1 MLMQNICVG
10 VAPADLGGAM
20 TLRHAENE
28 DSAASAAQAAPG
40 RSIDAGWFRTVLGQY
55 PTGVC
60 VVTAVH
66 PETGPAGMVVG
77 SFTSVSLDPPMVAFF
92 PDRSSTSWPKVE
104 RAGAFCVNI
113 LGADQESVCRR
124 FAAKGGDKFAGQA
137 YRPTGTGSPI
147 LEGCVAWIDC
157 EIEAI
162 QEAGDHFIVLG
173 RVRDMQL
180 ERPRLPLLFF
190 QGGYGRFT
198 PSSLTAPDD
207 RGRLTQQLRQVDLIR
222 GRLEELAADLGCMV
236 NSGAQLGDEVV
247 IVAVAGGGGDDG
259 TLVGQRLPFLPPSGS
274 VFAAW
279 SSAAEIDDW
288 LAHGRRR
295 PEDDGTSDIVTRWR
309 RGLKNVR
316 RRGYSVGLLSPGHR
330 ALAAFL
336 ETAAHDPAAAPS
348 VDLLDVLQAL
358 VFDPDELTEEA
369 MHEVRQISAPVFD
382 EHGRVALALTA
393 YGFRSPVGSV
403 AAYIE
408 HVCAAAASATR
419 AIGGVSAE
427 DRA

>member
-1 MLMQNICVG
+1 MT
-10 VAPADLGGAM
+10 AATSPA
-20 TLRHAENE
+20 
-28 DSAASAAQAAPG
+28 SPAPG
-40 RSIDAGWFRTVLGQY
+40 GPVDSGWFRTVLGQY

-66 PETGPAGMVVG
+66 PETGPAGMVIG
-77 SFTSVSLDPPMVAFF
+77 SFTSVSLVPPMVAFF
-92 PDRSSTSWPKVE
+92 PDKTSTSWPKVE

-124 FAAKGGDKFAGQA
+124 FAARGGDKFSGQA
-137 YRPTGTGSPI
+137 YRPAGTGSPI

-157 EIEAI
+157 EVAAI

-173 RVRDMQL
+173 RVRDLQL

-190 QGGYGRFT
+190 QGGYGRFA
-198 PSSLTAPDD
+198 PSSLTAPDE

-222 GRLEELAADLGCMV
+222 GKLEGLAADLGCKV
-236 NSGAQLGDEVV
+236 NAGAQLGDEVV
-247 IVAVAGGGGDDG
+247 IVAVAGGGHDDG
-259 TLVGQRLPFLPPSGS
+259 TLVGQRLPFVPPSGS

-279 SSAAEIDDW
+279 SSPAAIDDW
-288 LAHGRRR
+288 LALGRRVPGR
-295 PEDDGTSDIVTRWR
+295 VPGDDGNDDVVARWR
-309 RGLKNVR
+309 RGLQNVR
-316 RRGYSVGLLSPGHR
+316 ERGYSVGLLSPGHR

-336 ETAAHDPAAAPS
+336 ETAAHDPAAAPGD
-348 VDLLDVLQAL
+348 DLLEVLQNL
-358 VFDPDELTEEA
+358 VFDPDELTEET
-369 MHEVRQISAPVFD
+369 MHEVRQVSAPMFD

-403 AAYIE
+403 ASYIE
-408 HVCAAAASATR
+408 RVCAAAASATL
-419 AIGGVSAE
+419 AIGGVTAGE

>member
-1 MLMQNICVG
+1 MT
-10 VAPADLGGAM
+10 VAGTSPPSPA
-20 TLRHAENE
+20 R
-28 DSAASAAQAAPG
+28 G

-60 VVTAVH
+60 VVTAIH
-66 PETGPAGMVVG
+66 PETGPAGLVIG

-92 PDRSSTSWPKVE
+92 PDKSSTSWPKVE

-137 YRPTGTGSPI
+137 YRQAGTGSPI

-157 EIEAI
+157 DVAAI

-173 RVRDMQL
+173 RVRDLQL
-180 ERPRLPLLFF
+180 EQPRLPLLFF

-198 PSSLTAPDD
+198 PSSLTAPDE

-222 GRLEELAADLGCMV
+222 ARLEELAADLGCKV
-236 NSGAQLGDEVV
+236 NAGAQLGDEVV
-247 IVAVAGGGGDDG
+247 IVAVAGASGGRDDG
-259 TLVGQRLPFLPPSGS
+259 TLVGQRLPFVPPSGS

-279 SSAAEIDDW
+279 SSPAEIGDW
-288 LAHGRRR
+288 LALGRRV
-295 PEDDGTSDIVTRWR
+295 PGDDGTDDVVARWR
-309 RGLKNVR
+309 RGLQNVR
-316 RRGYSVGLLSPGHR
+316 ERGYSVGLISPGHR

-336 ETAAHDPAAAPS
+336 ETAAHDPAATPS
-348 VDLLDVLQAL
+348 DDLLHVLQNL
-358 VFDPDELTEEA
+358 VFDPDELTEET

-382 EHGRVALALTA
+382 EDGRVALALTA

-403 AAYIE
+403 ASYIE
-408 HVCAAAASATR
+408 RLCAAAASATR
-419 AIGGVSAE
+419 AIGGISAGE
-427 DRA
+427 ARA

>member
-1 MLMQNICVG
+1 MTAATSPP
-10 VAPADLGGAM
+10 AP
-20 TLRHAENE
+20 RRSV
-28 DSAASAAQAAPG
+28 DS
-40 RSIDAGWFRTVLGQY
+40 GWFRTVLGQY

-77 SFTSVSLDPPMVAFF
+77 SFTSVSLVPPMVAFF
-92 PDRSSTSWPKVE
+92 PDKTSTSWPKVE
-104 RAGAFCVNI
+104 RAGTFCVNI

-124 FAAKGGDKFAGQA
+124 FAAKGGNKFSGQA
-137 YRPTGTGSPI
+137 HRPAGTGSPI

-157 EIEAI
+157 EVAAI

-173 RVRDMQL
+173 RVRDLQL

-198 PSSLTAPDD
+198 PSSLTAPDE

-222 GRLEELAADLGCMV
+222 GKLEALAADLGCKV
-236 NSGAQLGDEVV
+236 NAGAQLGDEVV
-247 IVAVAGGGGDDG
+247 IVAVAGASGGHDDG
-259 TLVGQRLPFLPPSGS
+259 TLVGQRLPFVPPSGS

-279 SSAAEIDDW
+279 SRAAAIDDW
-288 LAHGRRR
+288 LALGRRV
-295 PEDDGTSDIVTRWR
+295 PGDDGNDDVVARWR
-309 RGLKNVR
+309 CGLQNVR
-316 RRGYSVGLLSPGHR
+316 ERGYSVGLLSPGHR

-348 VDLLDVLQAL
+348 DDLLDVLQNL
-358 VFDPDELTEEA
+358 VFDPDELTEET

-403 AAYIE
+403 ASYIE
-408 HVCAAAASATR
+408 RVCAAAATATR
-419 AIGGVSAE
+419 AIGGVTAGE

>member
-1 MLMQNICVG
+1 MT
-10 VAPADLGGAM
+10 AATPSPPPASG
-20 TLRHAENE
+20 RPV
-28 DSAASAAQAAPG
+28 DS
-40 RSIDAGWFRTVLGQY
+40 GWFRTVLGQY

-60 VVTAVH
+60 VVTALH

-92 PDRSSTSWPKVE
+92 PDKASTSWPKVE
-104 RAGAFCVNI
+104 RAGTFCVNI
-113 LGADQESVCRR
+113 LGAHQESVCRR
-124 FAAKGGDKFAGQA
+124 FAAKGGDKFSGQA
-137 YRPTGTGSPI
+137 YRQAGTGSPI
-147 LEGCVAWIDC
+147 LEDCVAWIDC
-157 EIEAI
+157 EVAAI

-173 RVRDMQL
+173 RVLDLQL

-198 PSSLTAPDD
+198 PSSLTAPDE

-222 GRLEELAADLGCMV
+222 ARLEELAADLGCEV
-236 NSGAQLGDEVV
+236 NAGAQVGDEVV
-247 IVAVAGGGGDDG
+247 IVAVAGASGGHADG
-259 TLVGQRLPFLPPSGS
+259 TLVGQRLPFVPPSGS

-279 SSAAEIDDW
+279 SSAAAIDDW
-288 LAHGRRR
+288 LAVGQRV
-295 PEDDGTSDIVTRWR
+295 PVGGGNDAVVARWR
-309 RGLKNVR
+309 RGLQNVR
-316 RRGYSVGLLSPGHR
+316 ERGYSVGLLSPGHR

-348 VDLLDVLQAL
+348 DDLLDVLQNL
-358 VFDPDELTEEA
+358 VFDPDELTEET

-403 AAYIE
+403 TTYIE
-408 HVCAAAASATR
+408 RVCATAASATR
-419 AIGGVSAE
+419 AIGGVSAGA

>member
-1 MLMQNICVG
+1 M
-10 VAPADLGGAM
+10 
-20 TLRHAENE
+20 
-28 DSAASAAQAAPG
+28 AAATHPTSPAPG
-40 RSIDAGWFRTVLGQY
+40 RSVDSGWFRTVLGQY

-77 SFTSVSLDPPMVAFF
+77 SFTSVSLVPPMVAFF
-92 PDRSSTSWPKVE
+92 PDKTSTSWPKVE
-104 RAGAFCVNI
+104 RAGTFCVNI

-124 FAAKGGDKFAGQA
+124 FAAKGGNKFSGQA
-137 YRPTGTGSPI
+137 YRPSGTGSPI

-157 EIEAI
+157 EVAAI

-198 PSSLTAPDD
+198 PSSLTAPDE

-222 GRLEELAADLGCMV
+222 GKLEALAADLGCKV
-236 NSGAQLGDEVV
+236 NAGAQLGDEVV
-247 IVAVAGGGGDDG
+247 IVAVAGASGGRDDG
-259 TLVGQRLPFLPPSGS
+259 TLVGQRLPFVPPSGS

-279 SSAAEIDDW
+279 SSAAAIDDW
-288 LAHGRRR
+288 LAQGRRG
-295 PEDDGTSDIVTRWR
+295 PGNDGNDDVVARWR
-309 RGLKNVR
+309 YGLRNVR
-316 RRGYSVGLLSPGHR
+316 ERGYSVGLLSPGHR

-348 VDLLDVLQAL
+348 DELLDVLQNL
-358 VFDPDELTEEA
+358 VFDPDELTEET

-382 EHGRVALALTA
+382 AHGRVALALTA

-403 AAYIE
+403 ASYIE
-408 HVCAAAASATR
+408 RVCAAAVSATR
-419 AIGGVSAE
+419 AIGGVTAGG

>member
-1 MLMQNICVG
+1 MSTTSTTS
-10 VAPADLGGAM
+10 P
-20 TLRHAENE
+20 
-28 DSAASAAQAAPG
+28 APG
-40 RSIDAGWFRTVLGQY
+40 RSIDSGWFRTVLGQY

-60 VVTAVH
+60 VVTAAH
-66 PETGPAGMVVG
+66 PETGPAGMVIG
-77 SFTSVSLDPPMVAFF
+77 SFTSVSLVPPMVAFF
-92 PDRSSTSWPKVE
+92 PDKSSTSWPKVE

-124 FAAKGGDKFAGQA
+124 FAAKGGDKFSGQA
-137 YRPTGTGSPI
+137 YRPAGTGSPI

-157 EIEAI
+157 DVAAI

-173 RVRDMQL
+173 LIRDMQL

-198 PSSLTAPDD
+198 PSSLTAPDE
-207 RGRLTQQLRQVDLIR
+207 RGRLTQQLRHVDLIR
-222 GRLEELAADLGCMV
+222 AKLEDLAADLGCKV
-236 NSGAQLGDEVV
+236 NAGAQIGDEVV
-247 IVAVAGGGGDDG
+247 IVAVAGASGGLDDG
-259 TLVGQRLPFLPPSGS
+259 TLVGQRLPFVPPSGS

-288 LAHGRRR
+288 LALGRRV
-295 PEDDGTSDIVTRWR
+295 PGDEGNDGVVARWR
-309 RGLKNVR
+309 GGLQNVR
-316 RRGYSVGLLSPGHR
+316 ERGYSVGLISPGHR

-348 VDLLDVLQAL
+348 DNLLDVLQNL
-358 VFDPDELTEEA
+358 VFDPDELTEET

-393 YGFRSPVGSV
+393 YAFRSPVGSV
-403 AAYIE
+403 ASYIE
-408 HVCAAAASATR
+408 RVCAAAASATQ
-419 AIGGVSAE
+419 AIGGVNAGE

>member
-1 MLMQNICVG
+1 
-10 VAPADLGGAM
+10 M
-20 TLRHAENE
+20 T
-28 DSAASAAQAAPG
+28 AATSPVSPAPG
-40 RSIDAGWFRTVLGQY
+40 RSVDPGWFRTVLGQY

-66 PETGPAGMVVG
+66 PETGPAGMVIG
-77 SFTSVSLDPPMVAFF
+77 SFTSVSLVPPMVAFF
-92 PDRSSTSWPKVE
+92 PDKTSTSWPKVE

-124 FAAKGGDKFAGQA
+124 FAAKGGDKFSGQA
-137 YRPTGTGSPI
+137 YRPAGTGSPI
-147 LEGCVAWIDC
+147 LEDCVAWIDC
-157 EIEAI
+157 EVAAI

-173 RVRDMQL
+173 RVRDLQL

-198 PSSLTAPDD
+198 PSSLTAPDE
-207 RGRLTQQLRQVDLIR
+207 RGRLTQQLREVDLIR
-222 GRLEELAADLGCMV
+222 AKLEALAADLGCKV
-236 NSGAQLGDEVV
+236 NAGAQVGDEVV
-247 IVAVAGGGGDDG
+247 IVAVAGASGGRDDG
-259 TLVGQRLPFLPPSGS
+259 TLVGQRLPFVPPSGS

-279 SSAAEIDDW
+279 SSPAAIDDW
-288 LAHGRRR
+288 LAVGRRV
-295 PEDDGTSDIVTRWR
+295 PGDDGNDDVVARWR
-309 RGLKNVR
+309 RGLQNVR
-316 RRGYSVGLLSPGHR
+316 ERGYSVGLLSPGHR

-348 VDLLDVLQAL
+348 DDLLDVLQNL

-382 EHGRVALALTA
+382 EHGRVALALTV

-403 AAYIE
+403 ASYIE
-408 HVCAAAASATR
+408 RLCAAAASATR
-419 AIGGVSAE
+419 AIGGVTAGE

>member
-1 MLMQNICVG
+1 MT
-10 VAPADLGGAM
+10 VAGTSPPSPA
-20 TLRHAENE
+20 R
-28 DSAASAAQAAPG
+28 G

-60 VVTAVH
+60 VVTAIH
-66 PETGPAGMVVG
+66 PETGPAGLVIG

-92 PDRSSTSWPKVE
+92 PDKSSTSWPKVE

-137 YRPTGTGSPI
+137 YRQAGTGSPI

-157 EIEAI
+157 DVEAI

-173 RVRDMQL
+173 RVRDLQL
-180 ERPRLPLLFF
+180 EQPRLPLLFF

-198 PSSLTAPDD
+198 PSSLTAPDE

-222 GRLEELAADLGCMV
+222 ARLEELAADLGCKV
-236 NSGAQLGDEVV
+236 NAGAQLGDEVV
-247 IVAVAGGGGDDG
+247 IVAVAGASGGRDDG
-259 TLVGQRLPFLPPSGS
+259 TLVGQRLPFVPPSGS

-279 SSAAEIDDW
+279 SSPSEIGDW
-288 LAHGRRR
+288 LALGRRV
-295 PEDDGTSDIVTRWR
+295 PGDDGTDDVVARWR
-309 RGLKNVR
+309 RGLQNVR
-316 RRGYSVGLLSPGHR
+316 ERGYSVGLISPGHR

-336 ETAAHDPAAAPS
+336 ETAAHDPAATPS
-348 VDLLDVLQAL
+348 DDLLHVLQNL
-358 VFDPDELTEEA
+358 VFDPDELTEET

-382 EHGRVALALTA
+382 EDGRVALALTA

-403 AAYIE
+403 ASYIE
-408 HVCAAAASATR
+408 RLCAAAASATR
-419 AIGGVSAE
+419 AIGGISAGE
-427 DRA
+427 ARA

>member
-1 MLMQNICVG
+1 M
-10 VAPADLGGAM
+10 
-20 TLRHAENE
+20 
-28 DSAASAAQAAPG
+28 AAATHPTSPAPG
-40 RSIDAGWFRTVLGQY
+40 RSVDSGWFRTVLGQY

-77 SFTSVSLDPPMVAFF
+77 SFTSVSLVPPMVAFF
-92 PDRSSTSWPKVE
+92 PDKTSTSWPKVE
-104 RAGAFCVNI
+104 RAGTFCVNI

-124 FAAKGGDKFAGQA
+124 FAAKGGNKFSGQA
-137 YRPTGTGSPI
+137 YRPAGTGSPI

-157 EIEAI
+157 EVAAI

-198 PSSLTAPDD
+198 PSSLTAPDE

-222 GRLEELAADLGCMV
+222 GKLEALAADLGCKV
-236 NSGAQLGDEVV
+236 NAGAQLGDEVV
-247 IVAVAGGGGDDG
+247 IVAVAGASGGRDDG
-259 TLVGQRLPFLPPSGS
+259 TLVGQRLPFVPPSGS

-279 SSAAEIDDW
+279 SSAAAIDDW
-288 LAHGRRR
+288 LAQGRRG
-295 PEDDGTSDIVTRWR
+295 PGNDGNDDVVARWR
-309 RGLKNVR
+309 YGLRNVR
-316 RRGYSVGLLSPGHR
+316 ERGYSVGLLSPGHR

-348 VDLLDVLQAL
+348 DELLDVLQNL
-358 VFDPDELTEEA
+358 VFDPDELTEET

-382 EHGRVALALTA
+382 AHGRVALALTA

-403 AAYIE
+403 ASYIE
-408 HVCAAAASATR
+408 RVCAAAVSATQ
-419 AIGGVSAE
+419 AIGGVTAGG